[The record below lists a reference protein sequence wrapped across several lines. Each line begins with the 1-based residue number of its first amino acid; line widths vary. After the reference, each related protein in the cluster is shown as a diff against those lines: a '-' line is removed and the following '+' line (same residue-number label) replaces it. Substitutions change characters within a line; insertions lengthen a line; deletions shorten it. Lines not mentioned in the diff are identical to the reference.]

1 MTADMSEEIGNG
13 YSFSV
18 CSLGLFGI
26 AYSRDEP
33 VPTAIEL
40 FYGDFPFTFVVQ
52 NVYPL
57 PSTGN
62 ALDVNLRQAEAN
74 QLSFVQVKELGGETM
89 VTIDASKLTD
99 QANYEIQFE
108 SFDSLSNDQLT
119 LKSDVIMLSVGARTV
134 TA

>member
-1 MTADMSEEIGNG
+1 MHKAGKEIECNLVGIFVTMTADMSEEIGNG

-40 FYGDFPFTFVVQ
+40 FYGDFPFTFAVE

-62 ALDVNLRQAEAN
+62 ALDVNLR
-74 QLSFVQVKELGGETM
+74 
-89 VTIDASKLTD
+89 
-99 QANYEIQFE
+99 
-108 SFDSLSNDQLT
+108 
-119 LKSDVIMLSVGARTV
+119 
-134 TA
+134 

>member
-13 YSFSV
+13 YGFSV

-33 VPTAIEL
+33 LPTAIEL
-40 FYGDFPFTFVVQ
+40 FYGDFPFTFAVQ
-52 NVYPL
+52 NVYPS

-74 QLSFVQVKELGGETM
+74 QLSFVQVKELYGETM
-89 VTIDASKLTD
+89 VTIDTSSLPD
-99 QANYEIQFE
+99 QANYDLQLE

-119 LKSDVIMLSVGARTV
+119 LKSDVIILTVGSRTVGA
-134 TA
+134 